1 LVLGALP
8 YWERLRRLK
17 SAQAALM
24 GTNAAVV
31 GLLLAA
37 FYDPIWTVAVTD
49 SSRLAFA
56 LVAFGLLRFAAV
68 PPWLLVLL
76 SAGAGHLLF

>member
-1 LVLGALP
+1 
-8 YWERLRRLK
+8 
-17 SAQAALM
+17 M

-31 GLLLAA
+31 GLLIAA
-37 FYDPIWTVAVTD
+37 FYDPVWTVAVTD

-56 LVAFGLLRFAAV
+56 IIAFSLLRFIKL

-76 SAGAGHLLF
+76 SAAAGFFAF